1 MNARIVMNTIPTTFK
16 DTPSYTVVGGL
27 ERQGSTGLS
36 AVILNRGAPFPRVRF
51 FDELEKAGFD
61 YVVSLEGGKRR
72 FDLDG
77 LSTAYPF
84 VRFILTVDDL
94 SSGEEINIAAREL
107 PSSHFLVLWND
118 LRIMRGGA
126 ERIAER
132 LMESSKGQKSM
143 RLCTVPVIQDGR
155 LATMPTLISPLVI
168 QGKVK
173 TIPSMPDREGQPSLY
188 PFDGIGIYDRE
199 AFLRLGGFDRS
210 LLSFYWQ
217 LMDFGFRSHLWGE
230 EISVN
235 TAIKFSYEGAITPED
250 ETAEESFRRFYLK
263 NLAPVFRGDHADLP
277 LRRFPGFLW
286 RLRLDILSAWEEFSL
301 ARSWVKTNRYRF
313 RCDARTVAELWGEHG
328 EEADVS

>member
-1 MNARIVMNTIPTTFK
+1 MNIIPTTFK

-27 ERQGSTGLS
+27 ERRGTTGLS
-36 AVILNRGAPFPRVRF
+36 AVVLNRGTPFPRARL

-61 YVVSLEGGKRR
+61 YVVSLEGNRKR

-77 LSTAYPF
+77 LSVAYPF
-84 VRFILTVDDL
+84 VRFILSSDDL
-94 SSGEEINIAAREL
+94 SRGEEINIAAKEL
-107 PSSHFLVLWND
+107 QSPFFLVIWND

-132 LMESSKGQKSM
+132 LVDSSKGLKSM

-155 LATMPTLISPLVI
+155 YQTIPTLIAPIVI
-168 QGKVK
+168 RGKVK
-173 TIPSMPDREGQPSLY
+173 TMPFMPGQEGQPSLY

-210 LLSFYWQ
+210 LVSFYWQ

-230 EISVN
+230 EIAVN
-235 TAIKFSYEGAITPED
+235 IALKFSYEGTITPED
-250 ETAEESFRRFYLK
+250 ETTQDSFRRFYLK
-263 NLAPVFRGDHADLP
+263 NLAPVFRGDHAALP
-277 LRRFPGFLW
+277 LRRFPAFLL

-301 ARSWVKTNRYRF
+301 ARSWVKINRYRF
-313 RCDARTVAELWGEHG
+313 RCDARTVAELWGAEQRDL
-328 EEADVS
+328 AS